1 MTDKELKKLKDD
13 LWHAADMLR
22 AGAHIAANKYGQP
35 ILGLIFLRYADIL
48 FKQHHDEIMAEY
60 EKYKGTRM
68 EKDIKSIAVEK
79 CGFFLPEC
87 AYYDFINNAPDN
99 AGKAK
104 LVKSA
109 MQAIEDENPKMAG
122 VLPKEVYA
130 QLVPDEEPELLS
142 NIIRI
147 FKDIPENST
156 IDIFGEIYEYFLGNF
171 ALAEG
176 KDGGTFYTP
185 ATVVR
190 YMVEVLN
197 PQPGDKKILDPA
209 CGSGGMFV
217 QAARYMHRHNATAA
231 DQMKFRCY
239 GIEKEPDTVK
249 LAKMNL
255 LLNNVRGEITEA
267 NTFYS
272 DPYNTV
278 GNFDFVMANPPFN
291 VDEVVYSRVIEDE
304 RFNTYGVPRNKTK
317 KGGKKDSDKKETV
330 PNANYLWIGL
340 FASALNKNGKAAL
353 VMANSASDAG
363 KSEYEIRRKLIEEG
377 VISQMVTLPS
387 NMFSSVTLPA
397 TLWFFDKHKPHTEKK
412 DEILFIDARNVFTQV
427 DRAHRKFS
435 DEQIKNLG
443 IITRLY
449 EGDTEAFQNLI
460 QEYKTKAMRL
470 TSHLLD
476 ALTDLCK
483 YSFCFDGNG
492 KEMFSEPEFRSC
504 APEILS
510 FDYDKLK
517 NLRVDSVSEFKEYVL
532 AQDNK
537 IMLAHTGLHFESYYS
552 KNQDKK
558 IKEYDVLVE
567 QARSDASEIVYNLDN
582 MLWLLERFPE
592 GKYQDVIG
600 LCKAAKVG
608 VSYEIDKKGKQIEV
622 IEEDSIA
629 DQDYSLNA
637 GRYVGVVIED
647 DGMTEEEFKDTM
659 LSLNSELTA
668 LNAEAKELEA
678 QIAENIKSLFGE

>member
-22 AGAHIAANKYGQP
+22 AGSHIAANKYGQP

-48 FKQHHDEIMAEY
+48 FKQHHDEILAEY

-104 LVKSA
+104 LVKAA

-278 GNFDFVMANPPFN
+278 GNFDYVMANPPFN

-304 RFNTYGVPRNKTK
+304 RYSTYGVPRNKTK

-397 TLWFFDKHKPHTEKK
+397 TLWFFDKHKPQTEKK

-449 EGDTEAFQNLI
+449 EGDTEAFNALI
-460 QEYKTKAMRL
+460 EEYKAALAEAPETAEDKETKTKAYWQEQIDWL
-470 TSHLLD
+470 T
-476 ALTDLCK
+476 
-483 YSFCFDGNG
+483 
-492 KEMFSEPEFRSC
+492 
-504 APEILS
+504 
-510 FDYDKLK
+510 
-517 NLRVDSVSEFKEYVL
+517 
-532 AQDNK
+532 
-537 IMLAHTGLHFESYYS
+537 
-552 KNQDKK
+552 
-558 IKEYDVLVE
+558 
-567 QARSDASEIVYNLDN
+567 
-582 MLWLLERFPE
+582 ERFPE
-592 GKYQDVIG
+592 GKYTDVIG

-678 QIAENIKSLFGE
+678 QIAENIRGLFHR